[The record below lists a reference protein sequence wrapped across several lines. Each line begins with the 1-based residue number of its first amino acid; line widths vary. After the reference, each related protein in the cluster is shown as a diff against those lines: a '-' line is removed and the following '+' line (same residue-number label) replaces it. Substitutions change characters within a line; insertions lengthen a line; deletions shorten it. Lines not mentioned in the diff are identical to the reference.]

1 MKVSETFRRDSTTSK
16 DIGAISQIEFCS
28 GEQESHSNFFMLIGI
43 GDSAVEGTL
52 TKDAL
57 IEMIRD
63 KVGYPVKEAKEI
75 LEIILEEV
83 KLKLEEGHEVKI
95 SGFGKW
101 TVKEKRSRPGR
112 NPHTGDRIEISARR
126 VVTFHPSDKLRDSV
140 NQAFGGAPLPSSGS
154 DD

>member
-1 MKVSETFRRDSTTSK
+1 M
-16 DIGAISQIEFCS
+16 
-28 GEQESHSNFFMLIGI
+28 
-43 GDSAVEGTL
+43 EGTL

-63 KVGYPVKEAKEI
+63 KVGYPVKEAKDI
-75 LEIILEEV
+75 LEIILEEI
-83 KLKLEEGHEVKI
+83 KLRLEEGKEVKI

-140 NQAFGGAPLPSSGS
+140 NRSVENQGV
-154 DD
+154 